1 MKVVR
6 VLKYMLIGCGMLL
19 SAAPVFSAALHEPE
33 YDQVTDPSLPRVL
46 IIGDSISMGYTPVV
60 RALLTDRVNVHR
72 PNANCG
78 ATFIGLRDLDK
89 WLDGRKWDVIHFN
102 HGVHD
107 LRYCFGGDPY
117 KMGSD
122 DIGFPTAETGAPRT
136 SLADYEKN
144 LRELVGRLKT
154 TGAKLIWGNTTPI
167 EKYFRGYDPVLV
179 PQYNAVAAR
188 VMKENGVCINDLNAV
203 VTADQAALQAPDG
216 VHCNTKGSLKLAE
229 QVAAAIEQQLAR

>member
-6 VLKYMLIGCGMLL
+6 VLKPMLIGCGMLL
-19 SAAPVFSAALHEPE
+19 SALPVFSAAVLDPE
-33 YDQVTDPSLPRVL
+33 YDKVGDSSLPRVL

-102 HGVHD
+102 YGVHD
-107 LRYCFGGDPY
+107 LRYCFDGDPY
-117 KMGSD
+117 KMGD
-122 DIGFPTAETGAPRT
+122 DTVGFPTSETGAPRT

-144 LRELVGRLKT
+144 LRELVGRLKA

-167 EKYFRGYDPVLV
+167 AKYYRGYDPVLV
-179 PQYNAVAAR
+179 PQYNAAAER
-188 VMKENGVCINDLNAV
+188 VMKECGVLINDLNAV
-203 VTADQAALQAPDG
+203 VAVDQAALQAPDG

-229 QVAAAIEQQLAR
+229 QVAAAIEQQLVR